1 MKRLIFFR
9 KTSVFSAIF
18 CTLFLLTVLSTSASA
33 GQIYATSYDLYNGG
47 IGGYGNAYF
56 YDDKYTGSG
65 SKTTPYAWLSGG
77 LGDLTDGIVAT
88 LNWSDGT
95 IGNLSQ
101 NVPYVGWNNGD
112 SPYATFTHNPPSVTF
127 HFAPNTNI
135 DEVKLYSNNGYRPD
149 PVDFLMTGGAVTQP
163 LTRTVGGDNTGPANK
178 MYDFTALGLI
188 GDTLTMT
195 FHYHPA
201 PYAADWI
208 LISEV
213 EFFAPDVIPPNPS
226 VPEPATMLLLGSGLI
241 GLAGYGR
248 KKFLKK

>member
-33 GQIYATSYDLYNGG
+33 VQIYATSYDLYNGG

-101 NVPYVGWNNGD
+101 NVPYVAWNNGD
-112 SPYATFTHNPPSVTF
+112 GFAPPPGGYGFIPYVLF
-127 HFAPNTNI
+127 HFAPNTVI
-135 DEVKLYSNNGYRPD
+135 DDVKISMNYGYRSN
-149 PVDFLMTGGAVTQP
+149 PVDFLMGGVTK
-163 LTRTVGGDNTGPANK
+163 TRSVSNVNLGPANNW
-178 MYDFTALGLI
+178 YDFPNLGLN
-188 GDTLTMT
+188 GDTLKLT
-195 FHYHPA
+195 FHFNENP
-201 PYAADWI
+201 ADWI
-208 LISEV
+208 FVSEV
-213 EFFAPDVIPPNPS
+213 EFFAPDVIPPGPS